1 MAFRRFIAVVA
12 ACACCGAWADFAADY
27 ASGDRAY
34 RSGDVRAAIAVLK
47 PAAQAGHAPS
57 QALMGRILEGAFESA
72 EAAKYYRMAA
82 EQGDPDGLYGL
93 GVLYLSG
100 EGVPRDPAVARDW
113 IMKAAQAGHPNATTT
128 VGLAYVRGGLGF
140 SEADRQSREALPWIE
155 KAAANGALDAVD
167 RLAVA
172 YRKGDYGLTPDA
184 KKAEALEARAR
195 ELRKLTPEKGRKRAK
210 ANG

>member
-1 MAFRRFIAVVA
+1 MQWRWIIVA
-12 ACACCGAWADFAADY
+12 AALACNGARADFAADY
-27 ASGDRAY
+27 ANGNRAY
-34 RSGDVRAAIAVLK
+34 GTGDVRAAIALLT
-47 PAAQAGHAPS
+47 PAAAGGHAPS

-72 EAAKYYRMAA
+72 EAAKYYRLAA

-100 EGVPRDPAVARDW
+100 EGVPRDAAAARGW
-113 IMKAAQAGHPNATTT
+113 ILKAAEKGHVNAATT

-172 YRKGDYGLTPDA
+172 YRRGDYGLTPDV
-184 KKAEALEARAR
+184 KKAEALETRAR